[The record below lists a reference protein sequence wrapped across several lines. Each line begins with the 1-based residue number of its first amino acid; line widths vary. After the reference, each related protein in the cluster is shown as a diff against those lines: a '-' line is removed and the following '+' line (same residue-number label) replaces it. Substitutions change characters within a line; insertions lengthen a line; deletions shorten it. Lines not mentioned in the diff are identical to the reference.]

1 MEFARTAKRKDVL
14 VITVKSKLIKTFS
27 TIVLALAIGLS
38 FCGCDSLF
46 SKKEDDGKISIV
58 CTIFP
63 EYDWLRNIIG
73 DGHSNIELTLL
84 IDDGADVHGF
94 QPSTDDI
101 VKISTCDMFVYVGG
115 ESSTW
120 VDDAIANVTNKDMVI
135 VDVVDAIGQDALEEE
150 IVEGMQVEEHGDHDE
165 EGHDGETEFDEHV
178 WLSLSN
184 AQIICATLVDE
195 LCALDPDNA
204 PDYRLN
210 ESLYVEELQ
219 QMDAAFREVCGNS
232 ARNTIVVGDRF
243 PFRYLVN
250 DYGIE
255 YYAAFVGCSSDT
267 QASFETIAF
276 LASKVDELNLP
287 WIIELEGSTLGLA
300 QTIIDSSA
308 SGGQEIIYLNSME
321 FISDE
326 DIQNGVTYVDIMQSN
341 LDALQIALN

>member
-1 MEFARTAKRKDVL
+1 MVGQMLEVLKLKTILHFLKRQ
-14 VITVKSKLIKTFS
+14 
-27 TIVLALAIGLS
+27 
-38 FCGCDSLF
+38 
-46 SKKEDDGKISIV
+46 
-58 CTIFP
+58 
-63 EYDWLRNIIG
+63 
-73 DGHSNIELTLL
+73 
-84 IDDGADVHGF
+84 VHIRS
-94 QPSTDDI
+94 Q
-101 VKISTCDMFVYVGG
+101 
-115 ESSTW
+115 
-120 VDDAIANVTNKDMVI
+120 
-135 VDVVDAIGQDALEEE
+135 
-150 IVEGMQVEEHGDHDE
+150 
-165 EGHDGETEFDEHV
+165 
-178 WLSLSN
+178 
-184 AQIICATLVDE
+184 
-195 LCALDPDNA
+195 
-204 PDYRLN
+204 
-210 ESLYVEELQ
+210 ELQ